1 MADQPTIMVKKSDG
15 TFIRVPVSDLP
26 KYKKP
31 AAAAPAQASKINTAP
46 APKPIQ
52 TMPVKPVQP
61 KPAAIEPKKMIPPVS
76 SPTPAK
82 PAPAPVRPLQ
92 PSAKV
97 NLPRPPLKKEQV
109 KLTSADFASLLED
122 GDMESSL
129 DMPKTS
135 LSRVAEADEVIKK
148 IKFFISPE
156 NLIKLRQIIQVFL
169 KDVRSE
175 NETRELLAKSRGQGG
190 LSMEQPQIEEVI
202 KLCREFLGRP
212 VKEIPVSPLKKI
224 PSAPLQTLPKKFEA
238 PGEPATAAPFNS
250 SVHAPLS
257 GQKPATRAPEKS
269 YQIKPTLEKVKM
281 QDVVSHAVEMG
292 PVEEIGN
299 LTLTDFRRLSADPAE
314 AASRLKQKF
323 VNLRDESYV
332 LYLQALEAWQKSPL
346 CAAYLSAPER
356 SLIEKKK
363 ISDVLVDKN
372 NLTVAELSALARMFQ
387 TL

>member
-135 LSRVAEADEVIKK
+135 LSRVAEADEVNDAFEVAIVRKLNFLFPQK
-148 IKFFISPE
+148 I
-156 NLIKLRQIIQVFL
+156 
-169 KDVRSE
+169 
-175 NETRELLAKSRGQGG
+175 
-190 LSMEQPQIEEVI
+190 
-202 KLCREFLGRP
+202 
-212 VKEIPVSPLKKI
+212 
-224 PSAPLQTLPKKFEA
+224 
-238 PGEPATAAPFNS
+238 
-250 SVHAPLS
+250 
-257 GQKPATRAPEKS
+257 
-269 YQIKPTLEKVKM
+269 
-281 QDVVSHAVEMG
+281 
-292 PVEEIGN
+292 
-299 LTLTDFRRLSADPAE
+299 
-314 AASRLKQKF
+314 
-323 VNLRDESYV
+323 
-332 LYLQALEAWQKSPL
+332 
-346 CAAYLSAPER
+346 
-356 SLIEKKK
+356 
-363 ISDVLVDKN
+363 
-372 NLTVAELSALARMFQ
+372 
-387 TL
+387 